1 MDKNPTS
8 GKQPD
13 KQKQAQIQQ
22 QVQEKLRDELT
33 PPQQEEQKKDHP
45 PETRKTPP
53 CDPKKQDASSEAPK
67 EDPASEAPK
76 QDPASS
82 DPAPSKPPEHPW
94 ETVYRQFQQARKRFP
109 QLDLVKEMENPAF
122 GRLIATG
129 FPVETAYELVH
140 LKEMIGRAM
149 AQVARQTALEMTQAL
164 QSGSLRPR
172 EGALGGAQGGVC
184 IRDPRYFTQQQR
196 QDYRN
201 RAMRGERVIF

>member
-1 MDKNPTS
+1 MDKTPTS
-8 GKQPD
+8 GRQPD
-13 KQKQAQIQQ
+13 KQKLARIQQ
-22 QVQEKLRDELT
+22 QVQEKTRAELT
-33 PPQQEEQKKDHP
+33 LSPQEQDAPAK
-45 PETRKTPP
+45 TREKPP
-53 CDPKKQDASSEAPK
+53 CHDRKQEPASETSK
-67 EDPASEAPK
+67 QDPASEAPK
-76 QDPASS
+76 QDEAAS
-82 DPAPSKPPEHPW
+82 DPEPSKPPEHPW
-94 ETVYRQFQQARKRFP
+94 DTVYRQFQQARKRFP

-129 FPVETAYELVH
+129 FPVETAYELIH